1 MIERETA
8 VRIVQEELDREEQK
22 WSALGVDVVRAA
34 VARVEEHE
42 LVWIVHWQ
50 SAEFVR
56 TGQHVE
62 MLIGNGPYLVDR
74 VDGGLHMIGVVSSVS
89 GAWEADYRVRIR
101 GQTIRTAVD
110 ELHDELREVASA
122 QGLVESVRTLRQ
134 RLTALP
140 PAQALTYVKGLLN
153 GEAPPHLVAVAV
165 ERLVVP
171 IDPVLAVTTVRPGES
186 RRTT

>member
-8 VRIVQEELDREEQK
+8 VRIVEEELDREERK

-34 VARVEEHE
+34 VADVEEHE

-50 SAEFVR
+50 SEEFVR
-56 TGQHVE
+56 AGQRAA

-74 VDGGLHMIGVVSSVS
+74 VDGSLHTIGVLSSV
-89 GAWEADYRVRIR
+89 GGDWEADYRVRIR

-110 ELHDELREVASA
+110 DLHDELREVAA
-122 QGLVESVRTLRQ
+122 ARGLLAAVRTLRQ

-140 PAQALTYVKGLLN
+140 PAQALEYVRGLLN
-153 GEAPPHLVAVAV
+153 GDAPPRLVAVAV
-165 ERLVVP
+165 EQLVVP
-171 IDPVLAVTTVRPGES
+171 INPVLAVTTIRPGEP
-186 RRTT
+186 RRT